1 MPDVRLLR
9 KRNALKLFAPFAT
22 INSDLSDA
30 AELRLQS
37 RHVVGFP
44 MENRFPITRRDV
56 ASELPRSN
64 ERFKLTQCGT
74 LRTPQ
79 ARGLGVAGFRY
90 GSPTEVQRRRLSG
103 V

>member
-1 MPDVRLLR
+1 M
-9 KRNALKLFAPFAT
+9 KRFAPFAT

-37 RHVVGFP
+37 RHVVGVP

-56 ASELPRSN
+56 ASEFPRSN
-64 ERFKLTQCGT
+64 ERCKPTQCGT
-74 LRTPQ
+74 PRTPP
-79 ARGLGVAGFRY
+79 ARGLGVAGFKY
-90 GSPTEVQRRRLSG
+90 GSSTELQRRRVSG